1 MKWSCLDKVVV
12 AIFIQEIFLIFVAL
26 AFQKIGPLMWY
37 PIFMQIAKAATIGN
51 CLFSCERSQ
60 CGRWTAA
67 ITLSVVQALDILY
80 FMYWFA
86 DFKARYT
93 EKCNSDDPEDKSD
106 NCGAG
111 AFLIFLWV
119 VANLFCWITHLVSSI
134 LLCVWGCEGN
144 NLEKIKDKEK
154 KEA

>member
-67 ITLSVVQALDILY
+67 ITLSVVQALDVLY
-80 FMYWFA
+80 FMFWFA
-86 DFKARYT
+86 ILGAIFSG
-93 EKCNSDDPEDKSD
+93 ECDDPEKAESD
-106 NCGAG
+106 DCK
-111 AFLIFLWV
+111 AFGGVIFLWMV
-119 VANLFCWITHLVSSI
+119 VCLFCWIMHLVSSI

-144 NLEKIKDKEK
+144 NLEEIKAKEK